1 MENNKN
7 LVKNNKPSNLETWTY
22 DKLGE
27 FLTKTLDE
35 LHEKETKK
43 LKQKKDKK

>member
-22 DKLGE
+22 NKLGE
-27 FLTKTLDE
+27 FLTKTLNKV
-35 LHEKETKK
+35 HEEEMKK
-43 LKQKKDKK
+43 IINKKKKK